1 MKFSL
6 LTKAIGLILLVAVVY
21 IVYTQY
27 TNIHE
32 ITAGEARTKI
42 ALGEYDYIVDV
53 RTDKEWNE
61 DHLSNTIHIPI
72 GSLVADLPARVPNKE
87 SRILFVCQK
96 GIRASGVVTIADK
109 LGYKNTQAMI
119 GNFRELQG

>member
-1 MKFSL
+1 MNFSIP
-6 LTKAIGLILLVAVVY
+6 TKAIGLILLAVVIY

-27 TNIHE
+27 TNRYE
-32 ITAGEARTKI
+32 ITAEEARTKI
-42 ALGEYDYIVDV
+42 ALGEYEYIVDV
-53 RTDKEWNE
+53 RTDKEWDE
-61 DHLSNTIHIPI
+61 AHLSNTIHIPI
-72 GSLVADLPARVPNKE
+72 GSLVADLPTRVPNKD